1 MATILQLVPALES
14 GGVERGTVEIAA
26 ALAAAGH
33 RSLVMSGGGRMVP
46 DLERAGSEHF
56 VWPIGQKSLR
66 ALGLVR
72 PLRRFFQEQA
82 VDVVDVRSR
91 MPAWVVWWA
100 WSGLPHHQRPRLF
113 TSVHGFNS
121 VNRYSEI
128 LTRGERVV
136 AVSES
141 LRSFLLQHY
150 PKLDPD
156 RVTVIHRGV
165 DSDYYHPKFH
175 PSSVWYAEWR
185 EAFPQ
190 LAGKFVLTLPG
201 RITRLKGHH
210 DALEVL
216 RRLLDRG
223 VPAHLLLVGGT
234 DPRKQGYRR
243 ELAQRIKALALSGD
257 VTFAGQRSD
266 LREILAASDVVLS
279 LSEKPESFG
288 RTTLEALSLGRPVL
302 GYDHGGVGEQLT
314 ALMPGGRVPPGHI
327 DEAVEHLARW
337 FTEGPPVPHW
347 PHPWTLAAM
356 CERTLELYEQTA
368 SQGGGLARSG

>member
-1 MATILQLVPALES
+1 MATILQILPALES
-14 GGVERGTVEIAA
+14 GGVERGTVEVAE
-26 ALAAAGH
+26 ALATAGH

-72 PLRRFFQEQA
+72 PLRRFFQEQT
-82 VDVVDVRSR
+82 VDVIDVRSR

-100 WSGLPHHQRPRLF
+100 WSGLPPHQRPRLV

-141 LRSFLLQHY
+141 LRSFLLEHY

-165 DSDYYHPKFH
+165 DSDYYHPRFH
-175 PSSVWYAEWR
+175 PSSVWYADWL

-216 RRLLDRG
+216 RRLLDQG
-223 VPAHLLLVGGT
+223 ISAHLLLVGGT

-243 ELAQRIKALALSGD
+243 GLIQKIEALGLSGD

-266 LREILAASDVVLS
+266 LREIMAASDVVLS

-302 GYDHGGVGEQLT
+302 GYDHGGVGEQLRQILP
-314 ALMPGGRVPPGHI
+314 AGRVPPGDI
-327 DEAVEHLARW
+327 TAAVTRLRNWGEQA
-337 FTEGPPVPHW
+337 VPKPATHDW
-347 PHPWTLAAM
+347 SLGLMCQSTLA
-356 CERTLELYEQTA
+356 LYEE
-368 SQGGGLARSG
+368 LSG